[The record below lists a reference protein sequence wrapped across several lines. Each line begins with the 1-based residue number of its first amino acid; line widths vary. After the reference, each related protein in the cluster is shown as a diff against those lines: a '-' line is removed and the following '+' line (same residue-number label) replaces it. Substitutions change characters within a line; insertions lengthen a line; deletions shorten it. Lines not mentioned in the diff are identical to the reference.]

1 MVCIRQRNPYRH
13 HQYADRIHNCLKN
26 EEAHAEQKVL
36 RIKEEMQEIQVQESE
51 KAEKEI
57 VGNQVQERGKG
68 EAEASLEEFIEEP
81 EEEVFGEF
89 DKMEK
94 YEDGLQAGEAEKPAQ
109 GQKKKKH
116 VGAFQIDYLILYN
129 YILLT

>member
-68 EAEASLEEFIEEP
+68 TVEEP

-116 VGAFQIDYLILYN
+116 VGAFQIDYLIR
-129 YILLT
+129 LTCKTVCLPKQKV

>member
-68 EAEASLEEFIEEP
+68 TVEEP